1 MVDYSIN
8 FEDIVKQ
15 CWNRPSLSDYMQDT
29 FQYREVAQMIARM
42 HILFREIG
50 LQPGDKVAVCGRNAS
65 RWGVAFLSVFT
76 YGAVPVPI
84 LHEFHPDQIQDIIN
98 HSEARLLF
106 VGDQVW
112 GKLQFDTLPNLLGC
126 ICIQNFSILAQRSE
140 KLQYAADH
148 INLLFGK
155 AYPKGFSKEDVHYY
169 RFDPEELC
177 VINYTSGTTS
187 NSKGVMIP
195 WRAICSNLDFA
206 QCTMASGIVPG
217 ENTISIL
224 PMAHMYG
231 LTFEFLHMFR
241 SGIHIHFLTKLASPS
256 VLMKAL
262 ADVKPIIIVS
272 VPLILDKVVRKAV
285 FPKIQTPA
293 VQAMLKVPF
302 LATRIKKKICQQLRD
317 AMGGHF
323 TEFVIGGAALNPE
336 VETLLLDIGFPFTVG
351 YGATECAPIICY
363 EDWFNVSLGSCGKP
377 AKNMEVRI
385 DSTDPSTIPGEILVH
400 GPNVMLGYY
409 KNPEAT
415 SQCLDSEGWFHTG
428 DLGIMDEKKNLF
440 IKGRIK
446 NMLLGSNGQNIYP
459 EEIEDKLS
467 CMPGVA
473 ETVVVQRQS
482 KLVALIYP
490 VQEMLQT
497 QGREA
502 ILELMEKNRLEL
514 NPQLPHYSQIAQME
528 LVDEEFEKTPKRSIK
543 RFKYK

>member
-1 MVDYSIN
+1 MVDYNIN
-8 FEDIVKQ
+8 FEDTIKQ
-15 CWNRPSLSDYMQDT
+15 CWNRPALSDYMQDT
-29 FQYREVAQMIARM
+29 LQFREVAQLIARM

-50 LQPGDKVAVCGRNAS
+50 IQPGDKIAVCGRNAS
-65 RWGVAFLSVFT
+65 RWGVAFLSVFS
-76 YGAVPVPI
+76 YGAVAVPI
-84 LHEFHPDQIQDIIN
+84 LHEFHPDQIHDIVN
-98 HSEARLLF
+98 HSEAKLLF
-106 VGDQVW
+106 VGDLVW
-112 GKLQFDTLPNLLGC
+112 KKLQFDAMPNLFGC
-126 ICIQNFSILAQRSE
+126 ICIQDFSLLAQRE
-140 KLQYAADH
+140 ENLLNTIEH
-148 INLLFGK
+148 LNLLFGR
-155 AYPKGFSKEDVHYY
+155 AYPKGFTQDDVNFYH
-169 RFDPEELC
+169 FGIEELC

-206 QCTMASGIVPG
+206 QCTISSGIVAG

-241 SGIHIHFLTKLASPS
+241 TGVHIHFLTKLASPS

-293 VQAMLKVPF
+293 MQALLKLPVVS
-302 LATRIKKKICQQLRD
+302 TRIKKKICKGLRD

-323 TEFVIGGAALNPE
+323 TEFVIGGAALSPD
-336 VETLLLDIGFPFTVG
+336 VEALLLDIGFPFTVG

-363 EDWFNVSLGSCGKP
+363 EDWFRVRPGSCGKP

-385 DSTDPSTIPGEILVH
+385 DSPQPATIPGEILVH

-415 SQCLDSEGWFHTG
+415 RQCIDSDGWFHTG
-428 DLGIMDEKKNLF
+428 DLGIMDEDKNLF

-446 NMLLGSNGQNIYP
+446 NMLLGPNGQNIYP

-473 ETVVVQRQS
+473 ETVVVQRQG

-490 VQEMLQT
+490 IQDILQS
-497 QGREA
+497 QGRDA
-502 ILELMEKNRLEL
+502 ILELMEKNRMEL
-514 NPQLPHYSQIAQME
+514 NPKLPNYSQIAQVE

-543 RFKYK
+543 RFKYT